1 MIVDLQL
8 HNKTVLVIGGGIE
21 GSRKVRG
28 LLDQNC
34 KIIVITNRM
43 NRYLTSLQKQHE
55 ISVVKSKLTDAERCL
70 ANYEDLF
77 LLIAATNDRVLNRTL
92 VDKGRQMH
100 AFAYAADDPQY
111 SDFSYLSLIPLRHGC
126 QVGISTSGRS
136 PILARRIRIR
146 GERALNRILNHDSK
160 IK

>member
-1 MIVDLQL
+1 MIVDLHL

-21 GSRKVRG
+21 GSRKGRG

-43 NRYLTSLQKQHE
+43 NRYLTSLQMQHE
-55 ISVVKSKLTDAERCL
+55 ISVIKSKLTDAERFL
-70 ANYEDLF
+70 DNSEDLF

-92 VDKGRQMH
+92 VDKGRQMR

-111 SDFSYLSLIPLRHGC
+111 SDFSYHNFKTWLPGWYFNIRAKPN
-126 QVGISTSGRS
+126 IS
-136 PILARRIRIR
+136 PKDKNKR
-146 GERALNRILNHDSK
+146 GTCFK
-160 IK
+160 